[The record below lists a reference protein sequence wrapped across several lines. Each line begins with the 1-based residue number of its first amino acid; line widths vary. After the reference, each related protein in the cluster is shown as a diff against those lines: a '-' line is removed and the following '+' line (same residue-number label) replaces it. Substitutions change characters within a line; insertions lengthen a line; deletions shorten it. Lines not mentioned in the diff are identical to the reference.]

1 MRGHE
6 IASKRV
12 PGSTHTTS
20 QQCQEHLSLSPGS
33 LHRPRGCVRHTKAD
47 RKRQFKDDP
56 FLIYCRGLELPIF
69 LDEETSRKSR
79 LGSSRRGSFLQGAP
93 RCGVWW
99 EVSFPEPQSLAAV
112 PPPPALVSRVPS
124 PLQTLQIWAR
134 ASAPAPQV
142 CARGAPN
149 ACWAPVGARQTRG
162 ARTGRG
168 DTGTGPRAP
177 AHPRPQPQRPLGRSD
192 PPGRGAP
199 EQPLSFPRP
208 QEARVPFP
216 TGSRGGP
223 ASFPA
228 LQGDPLLERGHE
240 AATQQKRVDA
250 APNSRLH

>member
-1 MRGHE
+1 M
-6 IASKRV
+6 
-12 PGSTHTTS
+12 
-20 QQCQEHLSLSPGS
+20 
-33 LHRPRGCVRHTKAD
+33 
-47 RKRQFKDDP
+47 
-56 FLIYCRGLELPIF
+56 
-69 LDEETSRKSR
+69 
-79 LGSSRRGSFLQGAP
+79 
-93 RCGVWW
+93 WW

-228 LQGDPLLERGHE
+228 LQVSSPEEEGASGVGALAVSPAALAYLPGRPGSRAPRRG
-240 AATQQKRVDA
+240 ARGWGRGLRR
-250 APNSRLH
+250 RLGGSPR